1 MATSRGNQLAAII
14 GQKVAALKQVCIDA
28 AQGVPFMSFS
38 SLGLCLEL
46 LQALAAKE
54 QFKRPYPIQTQA
66 IPAILQGKD
75 LLAIARTGS
84 GKTAAFI
91 LPLLQLIQRQA
102 SGQGQPLKAL
112 VLVPTRELAAQIGEV
127 AREFGQYLQ
136 PRVKSGAVFGGVAL
150 NPQMIM
156 VNNVELLIATPG
168 RLLEL
173 VAKNSVQLA
182 TVAILVLDEA
192 EKMLQEGFEEELR
205 QILALLP
212 RKRQTL
218 LFSATFAADVQRLA
232 TDMLTEPLRIEIAAA
247 QVGTELITQQIYT
260 VTPERKGPLL
270 RYLIK
275 TGDGDQ
281 YLVFT
286 ASRQRADNVAQ
297 KLLMNGISA
306 ATFHAGMS
314 QGGRT
319 AALERFKAG
328 TLQVLVATDL
338 AARGID
344 ISDLPHVV
352 NYDLPRS
359 PNDYIHRIGRT
370 GRAETPGDAL
380 TLLCPEDLPHFRV
393 IEKRLCQRLDKLDTA
408 DLDLNGY

>member
-1 MATSRGNQLAAII
+1 
-14 GQKVAALKQVCIDA
+14 
-28 AQGVPFMSFS
+28 MSFA
-38 SLGLCLEL
+38 SLGLCPEL
-46 LQALAAKE
+46 LRALAARE
-54 QFKRPYPIQTQA
+54 QFKRPYPIQKQA

-102 SGQGQPLKAL
+102 PNQGQPLKAL

-127 AREFGQYLQ
+127 AKEFGQYLQ

-150 NPQMIM
+150 GPQMIM
-156 VNNVELLIATPG
+156 VNNIELLVATPG

-173 VAKNSVQLA
+173 VAKNSVQLGA
-182 TVAILVLDEA
+182 LKILVLDEA

-205 QILALLP
+205 QILDLLP
-212 RKRQTL
+212 GKRQTL

-232 TDMLTEPLRIEIAAA
+232 DALLTEPLRIEIAAA
-247 QVGTELITQQIYT
+247 PVGTELITQLIYT

-275 TGDGDQ
+275 NGDGDQ

-286 ASRQRADNVAQ
+286 SSRKRADNVAQ
-297 KLLMNGISA
+297 KLLLNGISA

-344 ISDLPHVV
+344 ISELPHVV
-352 NYDLPRS
+352 NYELPRS

-370 GRAETPGDAL
+370 GRAETHGDAI

-393 IEKRLCQRLDKLDTA
+393 IEKRLGRRLAKIDTV
-408 DLDLNGY
+408 DLDLAGY

>member
-1 MATSRGNQLAAII
+1 
-14 GQKVAALKQVCIDA
+14 
-28 AQGVPFMSFS
+28 MSFA
-38 SLGLCLEL
+38 SLGLGPEL
-46 LQALAAKE
+46 LRALAARE
-54 QFKRPYPIQTQA
+54 DFKRPYPIQLQA
-66 IPAILQGKD
+66 VPAILLGKD
-75 LLAIARTGS
+75 LLAIAQTGS

-91 LPLLQLIQRQA
+91 LPLLQLVQRQTPGSRQA
-102 SGQGQPLKAL
+102 LKAL
-112 VLVPTRELAAQIGEV
+112 VLVPTRELAVQVGEV

-150 NPQMIM
+150 GPQMVM
-156 VNNVELLIATPG
+156 VNNIELLVATPG

-173 VAKNSVQLA
+173 VAKNSVQLG
-182 TVAILVLDEA
+182 TVKFLVLDEA
-192 EKMLQEGFEEELR
+192 EKMLQEGFAEELQ
-205 QILALLP
+205 QILSLLP

-218 LFSATFAADVQRLA
+218 LFSATFAAEVLRLA
-232 TDMLTEPLRIEIAAA
+232 ADLLVEPLRIDLAAA
-247 QVGTELITQQIYT
+247 PAGAELITQLIYT

-275 TGDGDQ
+275 NGDGEQ

-286 ASRQRADNVAQ
+286 ASRKRADNVAQ
-297 KLLMNGISA
+297 KLLQNGISA

-319 AALERFKAG
+319 TALERFRAG

-352 NYDLPRS
+352 NYELPRS

-370 GRAETPGDAL
+370 GRAETAGDAL
-380 TLLCPEDLPHFRV
+380 TLLCPEDLSHFRV
-393 IEKRLCQRLDKLDTA
+393 IEKRLGRRLDKIDSGA
-408 DLDLNGY
+408 LDLAGY

>member
-1 MATSRGNQLAAII
+1 
-14 GQKVAALKQVCIDA
+14 
-28 AQGVPFMSFS
+28 MSFA
-38 SLGLCLEL
+38 SLGLGPEL
-46 LQALAAKE
+46 LRALAARE
-54 QFKRPYPIQTQA
+54 QFKRPYPIQQQA

-75 LLAIARTGS
+75 LLAIAQTGS

-91 LPLLQLIQRQA
+91 LPLLQLIQRQPP
-102 SGQGQPLKAL
+102 GKKQPLKAL
-112 VLVPTRELAAQIGEV
+112 VLVPTRELAAQIGAV

-150 NPQMIM
+150 GPQKIM
-156 VNNVELLIATPG
+156 VNNIELLIATPG

-173 VAKNSVQLA
+173 VAKNSLQLG
-182 TVAILVLDEA
+182 TLKILVLDEA

-218 LFSATFAADVQRLA
+218 LFSATFAAEVQRLA
-232 TDMLTEPLRIEIAAA
+232 AALLTEPLRIEIATAT
-247 QVGTELITQQIYT
+247 VGAELITQLIYT

-275 TGDGDQ
+275 NGDGEQ

-286 ASRQRADNVAQ
+286 ASRQRADTVAR
-297 KLLMNGISA
+297 KLLQNGISA

-344 ISDLPHVV
+344 ISELPHVV
-352 NYDLPRS
+352 NYELPRS

-370 GRAETPGDAL
+370 GRAETHGDAL

-393 IEKRLCQRLDKLDTA
+393 IEKRLGQRLAKIDTV
-408 DLDLNGY
+408 DLDLAGY

>member
-1 MATSRGNQLAAII
+1 M
-14 GQKVAALKQVCIDA
+14 
-28 AQGVPFMSFS
+28 PFS
-38 SLGLCLEL
+38 SLGLCPEL
-46 LQALAAKE
+46 LQALAARE
-54 QFKRPYPIQTQA
+54 QFKRPYPIQERA
-66 IPAILQGKD
+66 VPAILQGRD
-75 LLAIARTGS
+75 LLAIAQTGS
-84 GKTAAFI
+84 GKTVAFI
-91 LPLLQLIQRQA
+91 LPLLQLIQRTA
-102 SGQGQPLKAL
+102 PGQRQRLKAL

-127 AREFGQYLQ
+127 AREFGRFLQ

-182 TVAILVLDEA
+182 TLSILVLDEA
-192 EKMLQEGFEEELR
+192 EKMLQEGFEDELR

-212 RKRQTL
+212 KKRQTL
-218 LFSATFAADVQRLA
+218 FFSATFAADVQRLA
-232 TDMLTEPLRIEIAAA
+232 DALLTDPLRIEIA
-247 QVGTELITQQIYT
+247 GTPAGEALITQLIYT

-275 TGDGDQ
+275 NGDGEQ

-286 ASRQRADNVAQ
+286 ASRKRADTVAQ
-297 KLLMNGISA
+297 KMLLNGISA

-319 AALERFKAG
+319 AALERFKGG

-344 ISDLPHVV
+344 ISFLPHVV
-352 NYDLPRS
+352 NYELPRS

-370 GRAETPGDAL
+370 GRAETAGDAL

-393 IEKRLCQRLDKLDTA
+393 IEKRLGQRLEKIDTTH
-408 DLDLNGY
+408 LDLAGY

>member
-1 MATSRGNQLAAII
+1 
-14 GQKVAALKQVCIDA
+14 
-28 AQGVPFMSFS
+28 MSFPS
-38 SLGLCLEL
+38 FGLGPEL
-46 LQALAAKE
+46 LRALAARE
-54 QFKRPYPIQTQA
+54 QFKRPYPIQNQA

-91 LPLLQLIQRQA
+91 LPLLQLVQRQE
-102 SGQGQPLKAL
+102 SGQGQHLKAL

-150 NPQMIM
+150 GPQMIM
-156 VNNVELLIATPG
+156 VNRVELLIATPG

-173 VAKNSVQLA
+173 VAKNSLQLG
-182 TVAILVLDEA
+182 TVKILVLDEA
-192 EKMLQEGFEEELR
+192 EKLLQEGFEEELQ

-232 TDMLTEPLRIEIAAA
+232 TTLLAEPLRIEIAKAPLGA
-247 QVGTELITQQIYT
+247 ELITQLVYT

-275 TGDGDQ
+275 NGDGEQ
-281 YLVFT
+281 YLLFT
-286 ASRQRADNVAQ
+286 ASRKRADNVAQ
-297 KLLMNGISA
+297 KLLQNGISA

-344 ISDLPHVV
+344 ISELPHVV
-352 NYDLPRS
+352 NYELPRS
-359 PNDYIHRIGRT
+359 PNDFIHRIGRT
-370 GRAETPGDAL
+370 GRAETHGDAL

-393 IEKRLCQRLDKLDTA
+393 IEKRLGQRLAKIDSV
-408 DLDLNGY
+408 DLDLAGY

>member
-1 MATSRGNQLAAII
+1 M
-14 GQKVAALKQVCIDA
+14 
-28 AQGVPFMSFS
+28 PFP
-38 SLGLCLEL
+38 SLGLCPEL
-46 LQALAAKE
+46 LLALAARE
-54 QFKRPYPIQTQA
+54 HFKRPYPIQSQA

-91 LPLLQLIQRQA
+91 LPLLQMVQRPA
-102 SGQGQPLKAL
+102 PGRGQPLMAL

-136 PRVKSGAVFGGVAL
+136 PRVKSCAVFGGVAL
-150 NPQMIM
+150 GPQMIM

-173 VAKNSVQLA
+173 VTKNSLKLGK
-182 TVAILVLDEA
+182 VAILVLDEA
-192 EKMLQEGFEEELR
+192 EKLLQEGFEEELR
-205 QILALLP
+205 QILAQLP
-212 RKRQTL
+212 KKRQTL
-218 LFSATFAADVQRLA
+218 LFSATLAADVQQLA
-232 TDMLTEPLRIEIAAA
+232 ADLLTEPLRLEIVKT
-247 QVGTELITQQIYT
+247 QDESELITQLVYT

-275 TGDGDQ
+275 NGDSDQ
-281 YLVFT
+281 YLLFT
-286 ASRQRADNVAQ
+286 SSRKRADNVAQ
-297 KLLMNGISA
+297 KLLQNGISA
-306 ATFHAGMS
+306 ATFHAGLS

-319 AALERFKAG
+319 ATLERFKAG

-344 ISDLPHVV
+344 ISDLSHVV
-352 NYDLPRS
+352 NYELPRS

-370 GRAETPGDAL
+370 GRAETQGNAL

-393 IEKRLCQRLDKLDTA
+393 IEKRLGQRLAKIKTA
-408 DLDLNGY
+408 DFDLTGY

>member
-1 MATSRGNQLAAII
+1 M
-14 GQKVAALKQVCIDA
+14 
-28 AQGVPFMSFS
+28 PFST
-38 SLGLCLEL
+38 LGLCPEL
-46 LQALAAKE
+46 LRALAARE
-54 QFKRPYPIQTQA
+54 LFKRPYPIQERA
-66 IPAILQGKD
+66 IPAVLGGRD
-75 LLAIARTGS
+75 LMAIAQTGS

-91 LPLLQLIQRQA
+91 LPLLQLVRRTAPWQRQ
-102 SGQGQPLKAL
+102 QLKAL

-127 AREFGQYLQ
+127 AREFGRYLQ
-136 PRVKSGAVFGGVAL
+136 PRVKSAAVFGGVAL
-150 NPQMIM
+150 NPQMIQ

-182 TVAILVLDEA
+182 TVAVLVLDEA

-205 QILALLP
+205 QILTLLP
-212 RKRQTL
+212 KKRQTL

-232 TDMLTEPLRIEIAAA
+232 DSLLIDPLRIEIAGTP
-247 QVGTELITQQIYT
+247 VGEALITQLIYT

-270 RYLIK
+270 RYLIRN
-275 TGDGDQ
+275 GDGEQ

-286 ASRQRADNVAQ
+286 ASRKRADTVAQ
-297 KLLMNGISA
+297 KMLLNGISA
-306 ATFHAGMS
+306 ATFHAGMT

-319 AALERFKAG
+319 AALERFKGG

-344 ISDLPHVV
+344 INFLPHVV
-352 NYDLPRS
+352 NYELPRS

-370 GRAETPGDAL
+370 GRAETAGDAL

-393 IEKRLCQRLDKLDTA
+393 IEKRLGQRLPRIDTA
-408 DLDLNGY
+408 HLDLAGY

>member
-1 MATSRGNQLAAII
+1 
-14 GQKVAALKQVCIDA
+14 
-28 AQGVPFMSFS
+28 MSFS
-38 SLGLCLEL
+38 SLGLCPGL
-46 LQALAAKE
+46 LQALADRE
-54 QFKRPYPIQTQA
+54 QFKRPYPIQHQA
-66 IPAILQGKD
+66 IPAILHGQD

-91 LPLLQLIQRQA
+91 LPLLQLIQRSA
-102 SGQGQPLKAL
+102 ADQGQTLKAL

-173 VAKNSVQLA
+173 VARNSLQLR
-182 TVAILVLDEA
+182 TLKILVLDEA
-192 EKMLQEGFEEELR
+192 EKMLQEGFEEEMQ

-212 RKRQTL
+212 QKRQTL
-218 LFSATFAADVQRLA
+218 LFSATFAAEVQRLA
-232 TDMLTEPLRIEIAAA
+232 DALLVEPLRIEITPAK
-247 QVGTELITQQIYT
+247 VGAELITQLIYT

-275 TGDGDQ
+275 TGDGEQ

-286 ASRQRADNVAQ
+286 ASRKRADSVAQ
-297 KLLMNGISA
+297 KLLQNGISA

-319 AALERFKAG
+319 KALENFKAG

-344 ISDLPHVV
+344 ISELPHVV
-352 NYDLPRS
+352 NYELPRS

-370 GRAETPGDAL
+370 GRAETAGEAL
-380 TLLCPEDLPHFRV
+380 TLLCPEDLNHFRV
-393 IEKRLCQRLDKLDTA
+393 IEKRLGQRLAKIDSA
-408 DLDLNGY
+408 ALDLAGF

>member
-1 MATSRGNQLAAII
+1 VVFFGCRCSVGNAPVATS
-14 GQKVAALKQVCIDA
+14 
-28 AQGVPFMSFS
+28 QGVLFMSFA
-38 SLGLCLEL
+38 SLGLGPEL
-46 LQALAAKE
+46 LRALAARE
-54 QFKRPYPIQTQA
+54 QFKRPYPIQKQA

-75 LLAIARTGS
+75 LLAIAQTGS

-91 LPLLQLIQRQA
+91 LPLLQLIQRQEP
-102 SGQGQPLKAL
+102 GQGQHLKAL

-150 NPQMIM
+150 GPQMIM
-156 VNNVELLIATPG
+156 VNKVELLIATPG

-173 VAKNSVQLA
+173 VAKNSLQLEA
-182 TVAILVLDEA
+182 LKILVLDEA
-192 EKMLQEGFEEELR
+192 EKMLQEGFEEELQ

-218 LFSATFAADVQRLA
+218 LFSATFAAEVQQLA
-232 TDMLTEPLRIEIAAA
+232 ADLLSEPLRIEIAPSL
-247 QVGTELITQQIYT
+247 VETELITQLVYT

-275 TGDGDQ
+275 NGDGEQ
-281 YLVFT
+281 YLLFT
-286 ASRQRADNVAQ
+286 ASRKRSDTVAQ
-297 KLLMNGISA
+297 KLLQNGISA

-314 QGGRT
+314 QGGRS
-319 AALERFKAG
+319 AALERFKTG

-352 NYDLPRS
+352 NYELPRS

-370 GRAETPGDAL
+370 GRAEAHGEAL

-393 IEKRLCQRLDKLDTA
+393 IEKRLGRRLTRIDTA
-408 DLDLNGY
+408 DLDLAGY

>member
-1 MATSRGNQLAAII
+1 
-14 GQKVAALKQVCIDA
+14 
-28 AQGVPFMSFS
+28 MSFAS
-38 SLGLCLEL
+38 LCLGPEL
-46 LQALAAKE
+46 LRALAARE
-54 QFKRPYPIQTQA
+54 QFKRPYPIQKQA

-75 LLAIARTGS
+75 LLAIAQTGS

-102 SGQGQPLKAL
+102 PGKKQPLKAL

-127 AREFGQYLQ
+127 AKEFGQYLN
-136 PRVKSGAVFGGVAL
+136 PRVKSGAVFGGVAPG
-150 NPQMIM
+150 PQMIM
-156 VNNVELLIATPG
+156 VNNIELLIATPG

-173 VAKNSVQLA
+173 VAKNSVQLGA
-182 TVAILVLDEA
+182 VAVLVLDEA

-205 QILALLP
+205 QILSLLP

-232 TDMLTEPLRIEIAAA
+232 ADLLFDPLRIEIAPAT
-247 QVGTELITQQIYT
+247 VGAELITQLIYT

-275 TGDGDQ
+275 NGDGDQ

-286 ASRQRADNVAQ
+286 ASRKRADNVAQ

-306 ATFHAGMS
+306 AAFHAGMS

-352 NYDLPRS
+352 NYELPRS

-370 GRAETPGDAL
+370 GRAETQGDAL

-393 IEKRLCQRLDKLDTA
+393 IEKRLGRRLARIDSA
-408 DLDLNGY
+408 DLDLAGY

>member
-1 MATSRGNQLAAII
+1 
-14 GQKVAALKQVCIDA
+14 
-28 AQGVPFMSFS
+28 MSFA
-38 SLGLCLEL
+38 SLGLGPEL
-46 LQALAAKE
+46 LRALAARE
-54 QFKRPYPIQTQA
+54 QFKRPYPIQNQA

-75 LLAIARTGS
+75 LLAIAQTGS

-91 LPLLQLIQRQA
+91 LPLLQLIQRQEP
-102 SGQGQPLKAL
+102 GQGQHLKAL

-150 NPQMIM
+150 GPQMIM
-156 VNNVELLIATPG
+156 VNKVELLIATPG

-173 VAKNSVQLA
+173 VAKNSLQLEA
-182 TVAILVLDEA
+182 LKILVLDEA
-192 EKMLQEGFEEELR
+192 EKMLQEGFEEELQ

-218 LFSATFAADVQRLA
+218 LFSATFAAEVQRLA
-232 TDMLTEPLRIEIAAA
+232 ADLLSEPLRIEIAPSL
-247 QVGTELITQQIYT
+247 VETELITQLVYT

-275 TGDGDQ
+275 NGDGEQ
-281 YLVFT
+281 YLLFT
-286 ASRQRADNVAQ
+286 ASRKRSDTVAQ
-297 KLLMNGISA
+297 KLLQNGISA

-314 QGGRT
+314 QGGRS
-319 AALERFKAG
+319 AALERFKTG

-352 NYDLPRS
+352 NYELPRS

-370 GRAETPGDAL
+370 GRAEAHGEAL

-393 IEKRLCQRLDKLDTA
+393 IEKRLGRRLTRIDTA
-408 DLDLNGY
+408 DLDLAGY

>member
-1 MATSRGNQLAAII
+1 
-14 GQKVAALKQVCIDA
+14 
-28 AQGVPFMSFS
+28 MSFAS
-38 SLGLCLEL
+38 IGLCPEL
-46 LQALAAKE
+46 LQALAARE
-54 QFKRPYPIQTQA
+54 QFKRPYPIQNQA

-102 SGQGQPLKAL
+102 PDQGQPLKAL

-127 AREFGQYLQ
+127 AKEFGRYLQ
-136 PRVKSGAVFGGVAL
+136 PRVKSSAVFGGVAL

-173 VAKNSVQLA
+173 VAKNSVQLGA
-182 TVAILVLDEA
+182 VAILVLDEA
-192 EKMLQEGFEEELR
+192 EKMLQEGFEEELQ
-205 QILALLP
+205 QILSLLP
-212 RKRQTL
+212 GKRQTL

-232 TDMLTEPLRIEIAAA
+232 TALLTEPLRIEIAAA
-247 QVGTELITQQIYT
+247 PVGTELITQLIYT

-275 TGDGDQ
+275 NGDGDQ

-286 ASRQRADNVAQ
+286 SSRKRADNVAQ
-297 KLLMNGISA
+297 KLLLNGVSA

-352 NYDLPRS
+352 NYELPRS

-370 GRAETPGDAL
+370 GRAETHGDAL

-393 IEKRLCQRLDKLDTA
+393 IEKRLGQRLAKIDTV
-408 DLDLNGY
+408 DLDLAGY

>member
-1 MATSRGNQLAAII
+1 
-14 GQKVAALKQVCIDA
+14 
-28 AQGVPFMSFS
+28 MSFP
-38 SLGLCLEL
+38 SLGLCPEL
-46 LQALAAKE
+46 LRALAARE
-54 QFKRPYPIQTQA
+54 QFKRPYPIQNQA

-91 LPLLQLIQRQA
+91 LPLLQLIQRSA
-102 SGQGQPLKAL
+102 PGQGQPLKAL

-150 NPQMIM
+150 GPQMIM

-192 EKMLQEGFEEELR
+192 EKMLQEGFEEELH
-205 QILALLP
+205 QILSLLP

-218 LFSATFAADVQRLA
+218 LFSATIAPDVQRLA
-232 TDMLTEPLRIEIAAA
+232 ATLLTKPLRIEIAEASA
-247 QVGTELITQQIYT
+247 GTELITQRIYT

-286 ASRQRADNVAQ
+286 SSRKRADAVEQ
-297 KLLMNGISA
+297 KLLQNGISA

-319 AALERFKAG
+319 TTLERFKAG

-344 ISDLPHVV
+344 ISELPHVV
-352 NYDLPRS
+352 NYELPRS

-370 GRAETPGDAL
+370 GRAEAYGDAL

-393 IEKRLCQRLDKLDTA
+393 IEKRLGQQLIKIDTA
-408 DLDLNGY
+408 DLDLAGY

>member
-1 MATSRGNQLAAII
+1 
-14 GQKVAALKQVCIDA
+14 
-28 AQGVPFMSFS
+28 MSFP
-38 SLGLCLEL
+38 SLGLCPEL
-46 LQALAAKE
+46 LRALAVLE
-54 QFKRPYPIQTQA
+54 QFKRPYPIQKQA

-75 LLAIARTGS
+75 LLAIAQTGS

-91 LPLLQLIQRQA
+91 LPLLQLVQRTA
-102 SGQGQPLKAL
+102 PGQGQPLKAL

-127 AREFGQYLQ
+127 AREFGRYLQ

-150 NPQMIM
+150 GPQMIM
-156 VNNVELLIATPG
+156 VNNIELLIATPG

-173 VAKNSVQLA
+173 VAKNSVQLGA
-182 TVAILVLDEA
+182 VAILVLDEA
-192 EKMLQEGFEEELR
+192 EKMLQEGFEEEL
-205 QILALLP
+205 QHILSLLP
-212 RKRQTL
+212 GKRQTL

-232 TDMLTEPLRIEIAAA
+232 TALLTGPLRIEIAAPE
-247 QVGTELITQQIYT
+247 VGTELITQLIYT

-275 TGDGDQ
+275 NGDGEQ

-286 ASRQRADNVAQ
+286 SSRKRADNVAQ
-297 KLLMNGISA
+297 KLLQNGISA

-319 AALERFKAG
+319 GALERFKAG

-352 NYDLPRS
+352 NYELPRS

-370 GRAETPGDAL
+370 GRAEAHGDAL

-393 IEKRLCQRLDKLDTA
+393 IEKRLGRRLAKIDTVY
-408 DLDLNGY
+408 LDLSGY

>member
-1 MATSRGNQLAAII
+1 
-14 GQKVAALKQVCIDA
+14 
-28 AQGVPFMSFS
+28 MSFS
-38 SLGLCLEL
+38 SLGLCPEL
-46 LQALAAKE
+46 LQALASRE
-54 QFKRPYPIQTQA
+54 QFKQPYPIQKQA

-91 LPLLQLIQRQA
+91 LPLLQLIQR
-102 SGQGQPLKAL
+102 SVPGWKQPLKAL

-127 AREFGQYLQ
+127 AKEFGRYLQ
-136 PRVKSGAVFGGVAL
+136 PQVKSGAVFGGVAI

-173 VAKNSVQLA
+173 VEKNSLQLG
-182 TVAILVLDEA
+182 TVSILVLDEA
-192 EKMLQEGFEEELR
+192 EKMLQEGFEEELQ

-212 RKRQTL
+212 KKRQTL
-218 LFSATFAADVQRLA
+218 LFSATFATDVQQLA
-232 TDMLTEPLRIEIAAA
+232 DALLFEPLRIEIAKAP
-247 QVGTELITQQIYT
+247 VETGLITQLIYT

-275 TGDGDQ
+275 NGDGEQ

-286 ASRQRADNVAQ
+286 SSRKRADNVAQ
-297 KLLMNGISA
+297 KLLQNGISA

-352 NYDLPRS
+352 NYELPRS

-370 GRAETPGDAL
+370 GRADAHGDAI

-393 IEKRLCQRLDKLDTA
+393 IEKRLGQRMATIATD
-408 DLDLNGY
+408 DLDLAGY

>member
-1 MATSRGNQLAAII
+1 
-14 GQKVAALKQVCIDA
+14 
-28 AQGVPFMSFS
+28 MSFP
-38 SLGLCLEL
+38 SLGLCPEL
-46 LQALAAKE
+46 LRALAARE
-54 QFKRPYPIQTQA
+54 QFKRPYPIQNKA

-91 LPLLQLIQRQA
+91 LPLLQLIQRSTPNQR
-102 SGQGQPLKAL
+102 QPLKAL

-127 AREFGQYLQ
+127 VKGFGQYLQ

-150 NPQMIM
+150 GPQMIM

-173 VAKNSVQLA
+173 VAKKSVDLGK
-182 TVAILVLDEA
+182 VAILVLDEA

-218 LFSATFAADVQRLA
+218 LFSATLAVEVQRLA
-232 TDMLTEPLRIEIAAA
+232 TDLLIEPLRIEIDSTPVDA
-247 QVGTELITQQIYT
+247 ELITQLIYT

-275 TGDGDQ
+275 NGDGDQ
-281 YLVFT
+281 YLLFT
-286 ASRQRADNVAQ
+286 ASRKRADNVSQ
-297 KLLMNGISA
+297 KLLQNGISA
-306 ATFHAGMS
+306 TTFHAGMS

-344 ISDLPHVV
+344 ISELPHVV
-352 NYDLPRS
+352 NYELPRS
-359 PNDYIHRIGRT
+359 PSDYIHRIGRT
-370 GRAETPGDAL
+370 GRAETQGDAL

-393 IEKRLCQRLDKLDTA
+393 IEKRLGQRLTKIDTA
-408 DLDLNGY
+408 GLDLAGY